1 MAQNPEVVYAANTL
15 QGQPYAAD
23 SRVALGDEYL
33 GTHETAVGNPIVEER
48 DRERALERMIIDKAP
63 EPWMASLKL
72 MMMKA
77 PVEISGL
84 TDEWPEMGLGI
95 AGVEIDTGA
104 AQQAGAPNTTVT
116 QSVTITSGTQDN
128 IGLDTI
134 LGYPGSEIK
143 GVVTA
148 KTGTSITITGLFGD
162 TLPALNPGDT
172 LTNEGQLRGDAMDRI
187 AHVSRT
193 TQSYRYNFIQT
204 LLTAK
209 RWGGDEL
216 QELKNQLRTDRLI
229 MERKRMVQDHRILI
243 FKTFMDGRRGAAIL
257 SGGENART
265 TAGIFPQMIEA
276 GAFYDSVTTAGFKA
290 AFEYGAFNTM
300 FKNQGSTKLVIG
312 RSAALNLFQ
321 ETYKMFLTR
330 YQNGPNDRNI
340 NLDLNSIVL
349 GGNNYVLTPCDIFA
363 YSDVFGEDWRNRL
376 LVVDLDNV
384 NFTKLR
390 GKYFMNQ
397 PVTTDTLMQ
406 GDGSLRD
413 YHYDLLFSKFGVR
426 HAFAENSFA
435 LDISDLVN

>member
-1 MAQNPEVVYAANTL
+1 MAQNPEYVYGAGTL
-15 QGQPYAAD
+15 QGRPYAAD
-23 SRVALGDEYL
+23 SRVALGDEYYN
-33 GTHETAVGNPIVEER
+33 THAGDAGNPIVEER
-48 DRERALERMIIDKAP
+48 DREFALERMIIDKAP

-72 MMMKA
+72 MMMKS
-77 PVEISGL
+77 PIEISGL

-95 AGVEIDTGA
+95 AGVEIQTGA
-104 AQQAGAPNTTVT
+104 AQANGSANTVVT
-116 QSVTITSGTQDN
+116 QSVVITSATQNN

-134 LGYPGSEIK
+134 LGYPNSEVK
-143 GVVTA
+143 GIVTA
-148 KTGTSITITGLFGD
+148 LSGTNVTISSLYGD
-162 TLPALNPGDT
+162 TLPALATGDT
-172 LTNEGQLRGDAMDRI
+172 MTNEGQLRGDAMDRI
-187 AHVSRT
+187 ASVSRT

-204 LLTAK
+204 ILTAK
-209 RWGGDEL
+209 RWGADEL
-216 QELKNQLRTDRLI
+216 QELKNQLRTDRLQ
-229 MERKRMVQDHRILI
+229 MERRRMVQDHRIQI
-243 FKTFMDGRRGAAIL
+243 FRTFMAGRRGAAVL

-265 TAGIFPQMIEA
+265 TAGLFPQMIEA
-276 GAFYDSVTTAGFKA
+276 GAFYDSVTTASFKA
-290 AFEYGAFNTM
+290 AFEYGAFNSM
-300 FKNQGSTKLVIG
+300 FKNQGATKLVIG

-349 GGNNYVLTPCDIFA
+349 AGNNYVMTPADIFA
-363 YSDVFGEDWRNRL
+363 YGDVFDDSWRNRL
-376 LVVDLDNV
+376 LIVDMDNV
-384 NFTKLR
+384 NFTKMKGR
-390 GKYFMNQ
+390 YFMNQ